1 MLFIALRFFFFF
13 LVWIIVFFWVI
24 LTIGYTRFVIRIQEI
39 AISAGALNVF
49 VDHFAEVFTATIRG
63 LAQLWND

>member
-1 MLFIALRFFFFF
+1 ML
-13 LVWIIVFFWVI
+13 IIVAFWVI

-39 AISAGALNVF
+39 AISAGAFNVF
-49 VDHFAEVFTATIRG
+49 VDHVAEVFTAAIPV